1 MFLGSE
7 FDPVFGLVWV
17 RPSRFKMFFGLEVDS
32 GFGLVQI
39 RPSGS
44 KIWSGHRWG
53 WPKTQVRPN
62 KNTFKINPN
71 EP

>member
-17 RPSRFKMFFGLEVDS
+17 RPSGFKMFFGLEVDS

-39 RPSGS
+39 LRV
-44 KIWSGHRWG
+44 
-53 WPKTQVRPN
+53 QNLVRPQVGLA
-62 KNTFKINPN
+62 
-71 EP
+71 